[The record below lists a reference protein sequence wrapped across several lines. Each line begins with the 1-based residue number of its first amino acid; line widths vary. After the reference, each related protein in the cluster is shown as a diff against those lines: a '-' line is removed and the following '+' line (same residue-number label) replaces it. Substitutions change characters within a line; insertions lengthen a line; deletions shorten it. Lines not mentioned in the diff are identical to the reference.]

1 MNFKKNLNFLNGALH
16 VLTLKQNSLNVFL
29 GGEIHL
35 DRFEFFFFKQ
45 RNTHMQCFICLIT
58 RNQGWWNFEIQIFTL
73 FFFFWDDQLFSPCHK
88 ESSCHC
94 PSANNFFRK
103 EKLLGNMHKFDV
115 LRHLWVQWTFRT
127 PQYTLF
133 YKPLHI

>member
-1 MNFKKNLNFLNGALH
+1 MNFKKKLNFLNGTLH
-16 VLTLKQNSLNVFL
+16 VLTLKQNSLNIFL

-35 DRFEFFFFKQ
+35 DCFEFKKKTKKYTHAVFYLFNNSQPGLVKFRDTNFYPFFFE
-45 RNTHMQCFICLIT
+45 MI
-58 RNQGWWNFEIQIFTL
+58 NFSL
-73 FFFFWDDQLFSPCHK
+73 RHK

-94 PSANNFFRK
+94 PSANNFSRK
-103 EKLLGNMHKFDV
+103 EKLLWSKQKFDL
-115 LRHLWVQWTFRT
+115 LRHLWAQWTFRT